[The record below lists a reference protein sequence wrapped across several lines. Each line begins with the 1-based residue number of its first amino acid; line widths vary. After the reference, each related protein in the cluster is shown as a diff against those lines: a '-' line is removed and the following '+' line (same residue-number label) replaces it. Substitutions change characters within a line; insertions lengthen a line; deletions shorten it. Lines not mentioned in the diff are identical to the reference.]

1 MALFKSI
8 RTGVLDKK
16 TAARLQERC
25 LSDYQDA
32 TNYEETGVAEI
43 TRSKLANRA
52 RINIDQT
59 FVDAARRTEAYED
72 ERLKCLKARESDSH
86 LSEPRHDGPYKI
98 VKTGDNNIFTYIPD
112 EYSKEIFKIGCSYQR
127 DKMSKEKAVLIGN
140 SVLQNICAELNV
152 DYHIPAFRFLDE
164 QQNAELLNE
173 KGENNL

>member
-98 VKTGDNNIFTYIPD
+98 VKTGDNSIFTYFRTNTLKK
-112 EYSKEIFKIGCSYQR
+112 YLKS
-127 DKMSKEKAVLIGN
+127 AALIRETR
-140 SVLQNICAELNV
+140 CRKRR
-152 DYHIPAFRFLDE
+152 PC
-164 QQNAELLNE
+164 
-173 KGENNL
+173 